1 MLRFANETGVHVFLF
16 DRDRTPLTM
25 GDLKADADFIYI
37 GRKREDHV
45 HIILCNVRSARC
57 GDETLFD
64 LEDRMEYFESVQD
77 GVHHGVWQSKEIAFD
92 EGVLNS
98 LMRLALANE
107 GTIPVQ
113 G

>member
-1 MLRFANETGVHVFLF
+1 
-16 DRDRTPLTM
+16 
-25 GDLKADADFIYI
+25 
-37 GRKREDHV
+37 
-45 HIILCNVRSARC
+45 
-57 GDETLFD
+57 
-64 LEDRMEYFESVQD
+64 MEYFESVQD

-92 EGVLNS
+92 EDVLNS